1 MITGTTPPGAHSPL
15 CSLVTEDRFNE
26 NVFIGKDKS
35 GRYYWRSGLIE
46 ARKEFGAVPYKKC
59 RPDRI
64 TPLTPKW

>member
-1 MITGTTPPGAHSPL
+1 
-15 CSLVTEDRFNE
+15 VTEDRFNE